1 MNKPKT
7 STENFDKGDTICGN
21 EKPITSLERV
31 FTKLNTYCRCG
42 CGDYQVKCSICGFI
56 CGEKH
61 KFNHICILQ
70 EAVKNNKFI
79 SKEQYLKALAD
90 QKAKMIEIIKNKIDN
105 RLFDGISRLFANT
118 RCDNIE
124 TIARKTRILTNS
136 FKLDVEQLKEFEEL
150 R

>member
-1 MNKPKT
+1 MKQPSAKDKTVEYINKELQNKPKDDI
-7 STENFDKGDTICGN
+7 SRGKHIQRVWDK
-21 EKPITSLERV
+21 
-31 FTKLNTYCRCG
+31 
-42 CGDYQVKCSICGFI
+42 SIDI
-56 CGEKH
+56 ALSEQH
-61 KFNHICILQ
+61 KQHQQ
-70 EAVKNNKFI
+70 E
-79 SKEQYLKALAD
+79 LKD

-136 FKLDVEQLKEFEEL
+136 FKLDVEQLKEFVEL